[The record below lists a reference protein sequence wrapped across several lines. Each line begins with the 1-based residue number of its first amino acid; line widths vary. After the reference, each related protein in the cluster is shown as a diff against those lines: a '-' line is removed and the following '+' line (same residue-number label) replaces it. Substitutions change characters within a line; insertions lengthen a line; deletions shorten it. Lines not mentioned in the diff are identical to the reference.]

1 MIKKIKVTNNKARTA
16 LRDTTNGRVYR
27 VSHTQNN
34 FNGHSLSFTDEAGDS
49 VDIFEDGRGY
59 EVVEED

>member
-1 MIKKIKVTNNKARTA
+1 MIKKIKITNNKARPA

-27 VSHTQNN
+27 VTNHYNHRDESV
-34 FNGHSLSFTDEAGDS
+34 LYFTDDANDS